1 MKKKITIIVVII
13 LLIVV
18 SADFYSRGKGTRT
31 VEIYDRAQLGW
42 TGIYITVLDYKM
54 VHPSIEEK
62 FQKYIAFEVLLD
74 GSKNRTN
81 WVFDNVHFGEPYNCD
96 SYECYELYGRFFVA
110 GKLHSK
116 QKSYGSIHP
125 EDAVKLFGNKF
136 PIIGL
141 GKLGKKIAF
150 GWVVFKVPEDFEI
163 NEFVYTRIERDDS
176 KIFPDAT
183 VKVIFK
189 EPIR

>member
-1 MKKKITIIVVII
+1 MIIIIITAVILLLIIV
-13 LLIVV
+13 
-18 SADFYSRGKGTRT
+18 STDYYSRGRGTKT
-31 VEIYDRAQLGW
+31 VKMLERAQLGW
-42 TGIYITVLDYKM
+42 SGIYLTLLDYKF

-62 FQKYIAFEVLLD
+62 FQKYIAFQVLLD
-74 GSKNRTN
+74 GSKNRTKN
-81 WVFDNVHFGEPYNCD
+81 DYVHFGEHYNCK
-96 SYECYELYGRFFVA
+96 SYKCYELYGCFIVA

-116 QKSYGSIHP
+116 QTSYGSIHP

-141 GKLGKKIAF
+141 GKLENNIAF

-163 NEFVYTRIERDDS
+163 NEFIYTHFERDDLD
-176 KIFPDAT
+176 KIFPNAT

-189 EPIR
+189 EPIK